1 MSTVFITGAA
11 GAIGS
16 ATAQVFADAGW
27 TLGLIDYD
35 TDALASVASA
45 YPNAKTASADLT
57 DVDAA
62 NAAFATLADALGA
75 PDAVLAIAGGFA
87 MQGATEATAQDY
99 AHMMDLNMRTLFAT
113 AQGALPHLQTVDNS
127 FFLGV
132 SAPAAEDGGAGMG
145 LYAASKGAVAAYLK
159 SLDAELR
166 DDGIRVSTL
175 YPMGVVD
182 TPANRSAMP
191 DSDPNTWISPVEL
204 AESMLHAATRTRRG
218 HIPAIKVYAAT

>member
-1 MSTVFITGAA
+1 MPTVFITGAA
-11 GAIGS
+11 GAIGR
-16 ATAQVFADAGW
+16 ATAQVFNDAGW

-35 TDALASVASA
+35 AEALADVAST
-45 YPNAKTASADLT
+45 YPEAATATADLT
-57 DVDAA
+57 NLDATETAFSTLVDAQ
-62 NAAFATLADALGA
+62 GP

-87 MQGATEATAQDY
+87 MQPATEATEHDY
-99 AHMMDLNMRTLFAT
+99 AHMMNLNMRTLFTT
-113 AQGALPHLQTVDNS
+113 ARHAIPHLQDSTNS

-132 SAPAAEDGGAGMG
+132 SAPAAEDGGANMA
-145 LYAASKGAVAAYLK
+145 LYAASKGAVASYLK

-166 DDGIRVSTL
+166 DAGIRVSTL

-204 AESMLHAATRTRRG
+204 AESMLHAATRTPRG